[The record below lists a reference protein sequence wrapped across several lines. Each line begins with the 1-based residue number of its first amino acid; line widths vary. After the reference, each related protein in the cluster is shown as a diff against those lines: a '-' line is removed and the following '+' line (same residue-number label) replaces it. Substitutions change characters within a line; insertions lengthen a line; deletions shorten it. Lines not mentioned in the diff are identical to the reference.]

1 MNRLENKVAVIVGA
15 GSGMGRASAILFA
28 EEGAK
33 VVVGDYNDV
42 TGQQVVEEI
51 KAAGNEASYC
61 HVDATKGEDVKGI
74 MDFAIATYGK
84 IDVVFCTAGKPQ
96 TVKMIWELDDEEFD
110 KQVAINSK
118 SAWLC
123 AKYSA
128 LELKKNHGSLILIG
142 STGAIRCRATQGT
155 YGACKAFNN
164 TFTIGMACELA
175 PEARCNLINPGPT
188 DTPMFS
194 GFIVGEYNDQVKA
207 GVAGGTLLQRF
218 VDPRD
223 IANMALFFASD
234 ESAAVTGVSVLV
246 DCGADKSRG
255 KN

>member
-1 MNRLENKVAVIVGA
+1 MRLENKVAVIVGA
-15 GSGMGRASAILFA
+15 GSGMGRAAAILFA
-28 EEGAK
+28 QEGAK
-33 VVVGDYNDV
+33 VVVADFNDEN
-42 TGQQVVEEI
+42 GKKVVDEI
-51 KAAGNEASYC
+51 KAAGNEASFC
-61 HVDATKGEDVKGI
+61 HVDATCGEQVKAL
-74 MDFAIATYGK
+74 MDYAVATYGK
-84 IDVVFCTAGKPQ
+84 ITTVFCTAGKPQ
-96 TVKMIWELDDEEFD
+96 TAKMIWELDDSEFD
-110 KQVAINSK
+110 KQVAMNSK
-118 SAWLC
+118 TAWLC

-194 GFIVGEYNDQVKA
+194 GFIVGEYNEKVKA
-207 GVAGGTLLQRF
+207 GVAGGTLLGRF
-218 VDPRD
+218 VDPKD
-223 IANMALFFASD
+223 IAQAALFFASD

>member
-1 MNRLENKVAVIVGA
+1 MKLENKVAVIVGA
-15 GSGMGRASAILFA
+15 GSGMGRASALLFA
-28 EEGAK
+28 AEGAK
-33 VVVGDYNDV
+33 VVVGDFNDAAGTKV
-42 TGQQVVEEI
+42 TEEI
-51 KAAGNEASYC
+51 KAAGNEACFC
-61 HVDATKGEDVKGI
+61 HVDATKPASVKGI
-74 MDFAIATYGK
+74 MDFAVSTYGK
-84 IDVVFCTAGKPQ
+84 INVVFCTAGKPQ
-96 TVKMIWELDDEEFD
+96 TVKMIWDLDDEEFD
-110 KQVAINSK
+110 RQITINSK
-118 SAWLC
+118 TAWLC

-142 STGAIRCRATQGT
+142 STGAVRCRATQGT

-188 DTPMFS
+188 DTPMFPE
-194 GFIVGEYNDQVKA
+194 FIVGEYTDAVRA
-207 GVAGGTLLQRF
+207 GVAGSTLLGRF

-234 ESAAVTGVSVLV
+234 DSAAVTGVSVLC

>member
-1 MNRLENKVAVIVGA
+1 MRLEDKVAVIVGA
-15 GSGMGRASAILFA
+15 GSGMGRAAAILFA
-28 EEGAK
+28 QEGAK
-33 VVVGDYNDV
+33 VVVADFNDEN
-42 TGQQVVEEI
+42 GQKVVDEI
-51 KAAGNEASYC
+51 KAEGNEAAFI
-61 HVDATKGEDVKGI
+61 HVDATQGEQVKAV
-74 MDFAIATYGK
+74 MDFAVEKYGK
-84 IDVVFCTAGKPQ
+84 INVCFCTAGKPQ
-96 TVKMIWELDDEEFD
+96 TAKMIWELDDSEFD
-110 KQVAINSK
+110 KQVALNSK
-118 SAWLC
+118 TAWLC

-188 DTPMFS
+188 DTPMFG
-194 GFIVGEYNDQVKA
+194 GFIVGEYTKEVHD
-207 GVAGGTLLQRF
+207 GVAASTLLKRF
-218 VDPRD
+218 VDPTD
-223 IANMALFFASD
+223 IAKAALFFASD